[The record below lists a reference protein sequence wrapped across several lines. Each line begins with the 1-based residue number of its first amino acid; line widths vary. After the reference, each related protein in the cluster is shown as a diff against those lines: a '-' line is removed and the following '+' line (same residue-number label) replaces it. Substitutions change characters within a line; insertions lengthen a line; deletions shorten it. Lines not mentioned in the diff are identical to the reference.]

1 MSQGIQLNIQLPLE
15 ELGRFSH
22 LLDQLQQLMAADG
35 SSTAREAEK
44 SPSFDPQRFQQ
55 LLQAEQLS
63 GQIGTEAIPT
73 PAPAGSPAVSTGSL
87 TQAPAAQ
94 AELSSAQ
101 QDATAVQAEL
111 TLSQQ
116 NTATAQAEL
125 SSIPE
130 APTVQAELLSSQ
142 LSAATARAEL
152 STIPEAP
159 AAQAE
164 LSFLADAPGAEG
176 EVSFLA
182 APPTAQSE
190 LSAVPEISAHQIQA
204 AMEEGEIP
212 TAQPDEMLHLGEDV
226 SSDQP
231 RTPEEGNSPPPEEAP
246 SVQEFLELSAPRSAG
261 YYPQVQL
268 PEAPG
273 GVWGG
278 IQEELTFSGPA
289 PLTAEA
295 VSLAFQRDDRRYD
308 NGFPLY

>member
-35 SSTAREAEK
+35 GGTAREAEK

-63 GQIGTEAIPT
+63 GQTGTEATPS
-73 PAPAGSPAVSTGSL
+73 PAPADSPAVSTGSM

-94 AELSSAQ
+94 ADLSSAQ
-101 QDATAVQAEL
+101 QDAAAV
-111 TLSQQ
+111 
-116 NTATAQAEL
+116 
-125 SSIPE
+125 
-130 APTVQAELLSSQ
+130 
-142 LSAATARAEL
+142 RAEL
-152 STIPEAP
+152 SPMPEAP

-164 LSFLADAPGAEG
+164 LSFLADAPGAES

-182 APPTAQSE
+182 TPPTAQSE
-190 LSAVPEISAHQIQA
+190 LSDVPEISAHQIQA
-204 AMEEGEIP
+204 AMEEGEVP
-212 TAQPDEMLHLGEDV
+212 TAQPDEMSRLGEDA

-231 RTPEEGNSPPPEEAP
+231 RTPEEGDSPPPEEAP